1 MPQPERLRVWKG
13 ELLKTSGGLT
23 IKDLMKNKRGKI
35 VSKRKSQAA
44 KDNANNLGDWLRK
57 KGDNFFSKGITKDNV
72 KKKGAAPGPKPKK
85 LEVGKPVVVNP
96 PKPKKKKL
104 VNPPKAPK
112 KKVVVNLIDSPPKKK
127 KAVVN
132 APPKITRSDPI
143 KPGDKVSS
151 KRKSNISVAN
161 IVPTSGRPKR
171 ARKKRVIHNV
181 ASW

>member
-23 IKDLMKNKRGKI
+23 LKDLMKNKRGKI
-35 VSKRKSQAA
+35 VSKRKSHSA

-72 KKKGAAPGPKPKK
+72 KKAAAAPGPKPKK

-96 PKPKKKKL
+96 PKKKVVNAPK
-104 VNPPKAPK
+104 VAK
-112 KKVVVNLIDSPPKKK
+112 KKV
-127 KAVVN
+127 VVN
-132 APPKITRSDPI
+132 APPKIKRSEPI

-151 KRKSNISVAN
+151 KRKSNISVSN
-161 IVPTSGRPKR
+161 IVPSGRPKR
-171 ARKKRVIHNV
+171 VRKKRVQHNV
-181 ASW
+181 SSF

>member
-35 VSKRKSQAA
+35 VSKRKSQSA

-96 PKPKKKKL
+96 PK
-104 VNPPKAPK
+104 APK
-112 KKVVVNLIDSPPKKK
+112 KKVVNPPKVAKK
-127 KAVVN
+127 KVVVN
-132 APPKITRSDPI
+132 APPKIKRSEPI

-151 KRKSNISVAN
+151 KRKSNISVSN

-171 ARKKRVIHNV
+171 VRKKRVQHNI

>member
-44 KDNANNLGDWLRK
+44 KENANNLGDWLRK

-96 PKPKKKKL
+96 PKPKKKV
-104 VNPPKAPK
+104 VNPPK
-112 KKVVVNLIDSPPKKK
+112 KKVVNPPKVPKK

-132 APPKITRSDPI
+132 APPKIKRSDPI

-151 KRKSNISVAN
+151 KRSEISVSN

-171 ARKKRVIHNV
+171 VRKKRVVHNI
-181 ASW
+181 ASF

>member
-23 IKDLMKNKRGKI
+23 LKDLMKNKRGKI
-35 VSKRKSQAA
+35 VSKRKSKSA

-72 KKKGAAPGPKPKK
+72 KKAAAAPGPKPKK

-96 PKPKKKKL
+96 PKKKV
-104 VNPPKAPK
+104 VNPPKVAK
-112 KKVVVNLIDSPPKKK
+112 KKV
-127 KAVVN
+127 VVN
-132 APPKITRSDPI
+132 APPKITRSEPI

-151 KRKSNISVAN
+151 KRKSNISVSN
-161 IVPTSGRPKR
+161 IVPSGRPKR
-171 ARKKRVIHNV
+171 VRKKRVQHNV
-181 ASW
+181 SSF

>member
-1 MPQPERLRVWKG
+1 VWKG

-104 VNPPKAPK
+104 VNPPKVP
-112 KKVVVNLIDSPPKKK
+112 KK

-132 APPKITRSDPI
+132 APPKIKRSDPI
-143 KPGDKVSS
+143 KPGDKVST
-151 KRKSNISVAN
+151 KRSEISVSN

-171 ARKKRVIHNV
+171 VRKKRVVHNI
-181 ASW
+181 ASF

>member
-1 MPQPERLRVWKG
+1 MPQSERLRVWKG

-44 KDNANNLGDWLRK
+44 KENANNLGDWLRK

-96 PKPKKKKL
+96 PKPKKKKV
-104 VNPPKAPK
+104 VNPPK
-112 KKVVVNLIDSPPKKK
+112 KKVVNPPKVPKK

-171 ARKKRVIHNV
+171 VRKKRVIHNV

>member
-23 IKDLMKNKRGKI
+23 LKDLMKNKRGKI
-35 VSKRKSQAA
+35 VSKRKSHSA

-96 PKPKKKKL
+96 PK
-104 VNPPKAPK
+104 
-112 KKVVVNLIDSPPKKK
+112 K

-132 APPKITRSDPI
+132 APPKKKVVNPPKVAKKKVVVNAPPKIKRSEPI

-151 KRKSNISVAN
+151 KRKSNLSVSN
-161 IVPTSGRPKR
+161 IIPSGRPKR
-171 ARKKRVIHNV
+171 VRKKTVQYN
-181 ASW
+181 ASKFG

>member
-44 KDNANNLGDWLRK
+44 KENANNLGDWLRK

-96 PKPKKKKL
+96 PKPKKKV
-104 VNPPKAPK
+104 VNPPKKKVVNPPKVPK
-112 KKVVVNLIDSPPKKK
+112 KKVVVN
-127 KAVVN
+127 
-132 APPKITRSDPI
+132 APPKIKRSDPI

>member
-35 VSKRKSQAA
+35 VSKRKSQSA

-85 LEVGKPVVVNP
+85 H
-96 PKPKKKKL
+96 
-104 VNPPKAPK
+104 
-112 KKVVVNLIDSPPKKK
+112 
-127 KAVVN
+127 
-132 APPKITRSDPI
+132 
-143 KPGDKVSS
+143 
-151 KRKSNISVAN
+151 KSCAAR
-161 IVPTSGRPKR
+161 PADHGQGGHGGHGGR
-171 ARKKRVIHNV
+171 V
-181 ASW
+181 

>member
-1 MPQPERLRVWKG
+1 MPQSERLRVWKG

-44 KDNANNLGDWLRK
+44 KENANNLGDWLRK

-96 PKPKKKKL
+96 PKPKKKKV
-104 VNPPKAPK
+104 VNPPK
-112 KKVVVNLIDSPPKKK
+112 KKVVNPPKVPKK

-132 APPKITRSDPI
+132 APPKIKRSDPI

-171 ARKKRVIHNV
+171 VRKKRVIHNV

>member
-96 PKPKKKKL
+96 PK
-104 VNPPKAPK
+104 
-112 KKVVVNLIDSPPKKK
+112 K

-132 APPKITRSDPI
+132 APPKKKVVNPPKVPKKKVVVNAPPKIKRSEPI

-151 KRKSNISVAN
+151 KRRSNISVSN

-171 ARKKRVIHNV
+171 VRKKRVIHNI
-181 ASW
+181 ASF

>member
-35 VSKRKSQAA
+35 VSKRKSQSA

-72 KKKGAAPGPKPKK
+72 KKGAAPGPKPKK

-96 PKPKKKKL
+96 PK
-104 VNPPKAPK
+104 
-112 KKVVVNLIDSPPKKK
+112 K

-132 APPKITRSDPI
+132 APPKKKVVNPP
-143 KPGDKVSS
+143 KVAKKKVS
-151 KRKSNISVAN
+151 
-161 IVPTSGRPKR
+161 
-171 ARKKRVIHNV
+171 
-181 ASW
+181 